1 MKTCILE
8 SSVIYLP
15 MFLQKERT
23 AGDDKRQDTWKE
35 SLTNCGAECTLGRI
49 LCADEEETV
58 KKPAAGSASQLLP
71 AAGGFSQRLPPR
83 FSSVLITTTQSSRT
97 VCITRFMRFSGI
109 ATQPP
114 V

>member
-49 LCADEEETV
+49 L
-58 KKPAAGSASQLLP
+58 
-71 AAGGFSQRLPPR
+71 RR
-83 FSSVLITTTQSSRT
+83 
-97 VCITRFMRFSGI
+97 
-109 ATQPP
+109 
-114 V
+114 